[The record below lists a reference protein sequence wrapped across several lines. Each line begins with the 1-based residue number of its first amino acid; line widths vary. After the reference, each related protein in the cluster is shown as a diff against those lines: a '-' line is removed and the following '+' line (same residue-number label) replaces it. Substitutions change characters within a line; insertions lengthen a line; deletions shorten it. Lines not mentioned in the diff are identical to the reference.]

1 MLFRLALNA
10 ISHRFPL
17 HRYALLD
24 TERAIRDRVRSG
36 GSRDGKAA
44 TAWDREEREEHNV
57 FFVNKSYHQQR
68 EGWSMVVWS
77 TDDSCFL
84 VEGRTC
90 ARSSPN
96 PMLSCS
102 PGWQHLP
109 FFGHSRIS
117 TEQLIRTSR
126 YLSEKPVSLNQGT
139 SLFPLHGP
147 GQNITELLK
156 V

>member
-1 MLFRLALNA
+1 MPSRTAFPYIVTHSSIPHEQYETESGAEGAGAGRL
-10 ISHRFPL
+10 RL
-17 HRYALLD
+17 HG
-24 TERAIRDRVRSG
+24 IGRSIMF
-36 GSRDGKAA
+36 SLSINHIINKGKEG
-44 TAWDREEREEHNV
+44 AWLSGRP
-57 FFVNKSYHQQR
+57 
-68 EGWSMVVWS
+68 

-90 ARSSPN
+90 AQSSPN
-96 PMLSCS
+96 PMLSGL

-117 TEQLIRTSR
+117 TEQLIRTIR

-139 SLFPLHGP
+139 SLFPLNSP
-147 GQNITELLK
+147 GQNSAELLK

>member
-1 MLFRLALNA
+1 MPSRTAFPYIVTHSSIPNEQYETESGAEGAGTGRL
-10 ISHRFPL
+10 RL
-17 HRYALLD
+17 HG
-24 TERAIRDRVRSG
+24 IGRSG
-36 GSRDGKAA
+36 RSIMFSLSINHIINKGKDG
-44 TAWDREEREEHNV
+44 AWLSGRR
-57 FFVNKSYHQQR
+57 
-68 EGWSMVVWS
+68 
-77 TDDSCFL
+77 TDDSCFV

-139 SLFPLHGP
+139 SLFPLNGP
-147 GQNITELLK
+147 GQIITYLLK